1 MFGMGKA
8 SRTKQ
13 APDRRARV
21 AAQREA
27 ARRADQRK
35 RIYLAGGSILA
46 VIVVVVAFVLIKQ
59 NSGSSSGASASN
71 GPTGAAL
78 TSLVN
83 QTTSV
88 PASVLDQVGAG
99 GSQVTAKPITLNGG
113 TPLTSGGK
121 PEMLYMGAE
130 YCPFCAAERWSM
142 IVALSRFGTFSGLA
156 TTHSASKNGSGQAEV
171 YPNTSTWT
179 FANAKYT
186 SNYLTFTPVEMQ
198 TNIPDPSTGGYTNLQ
213 TPTSEQ
219 QALMNKWN
227 APPYVPSG
235 YQGSIP
241 FIDFGNKYMISG
253 ASYNPQVLAGKT
265 WAQISAALH
274 NPSSQIAQAV
284 NGTANYI
291 TAAIC
296 KLTGNQPATACTSVV
311 QSLQAKI

>member
-13 APDRRARV
+13 APDRRARI

-121 PEMLYMGAE
+121 PEVLYMGAE

-156 TTHSASKNGSGQAEV
+156 TTHSASKNGHGQAEV
-171 YPNTSTWT
+171 CTR
-179 FANAKYT
+179 
-186 SNYLTFTPVEMQ
+186 TPPPGRSR
-198 TNIPDPSTGGYTNLQ
+198 TPST
-213 TPTSEQ
+213 P
-219 QALMNKWN
+219 
-227 APPYVPSG
+227 
-235 YQGSIP
+235 
-241 FIDFGNKYMISG
+241 
-253 ASYNPQVLAGKT
+253 AST
-265 WAQISAALH
+265 
-274 NPSSQIAQAV
+274 
-284 NGTANYI
+284 
-291 TAAIC
+291 
-296 KLTGNQPATACTSVV
+296 
-311 QSLQAKI
+311 

>member
-1 MFGMGKA
+1 MVGMGKA

-46 VIVVVVAFVLIKQ
+46 VIVIVVAFVLIKQ
-59 NSGSSSGASASN
+59 NSGSSSASGGSN
-71 GPTGAAL
+71 GPAGAAL
-78 TSLVN
+78 TSLIN

-88 PASVLDQVGAG
+88 PTSVLDQVGGG
-99 GSQVTAKPITLNGG
+99 GSQVTGKVITLNGG

-121 PEMLYMGAE
+121 PEVLYMGAE
-130 YCPFCAAERWSM
+130 YCPYCAAERWSM
-142 IVALSRFGTFSGLA
+142 IVALSRFGTFSGLT
-156 TTHSASKNGSGQAEV
+156 TTHSASKNGNGQAEV
-171 YPNTSTWT
+171 YPNTATWT

-186 SNYLTFTPVEMQ
+186 SKYLTFTPVEMQ
-198 TNIPDPSTGGYTNLQ
+198 TNVPDPSTGGYTNLQ

-219 QALMNKWN
+219 QALMTKWN

-274 NPSSQIAQAV
+274 DPSSQIAQAV
-284 NGTANYI
+284 NGAANYI

-296 KLTGNQPATACTSVV
+296 KLTGNQPATACTSAV
-311 QSLQAKI
+311 QALQSKI

>member
-13 APDRRARV
+13 APDRRARIT
-21 AAQREA
+21 AQREA

-88 PASVLDQVGAG
+88 PASVLDQVGDG

-130 YCPFCAAERWSM
+130 YCPYCAAERWAM

-274 NPSSQIAQAV
+274 DPSSQIAQAV

-311 QSLQAKI
+311 QSLQSKI

>member
-13 APDRRARV
+13 APDRRARI

-121 PEMLYMGAE
+121 PEVLYMGAE
-130 YCPFCAAERWSM
+130 YCPYCAAERWAM

-274 NPSSQIAQAV
+274 DPSSQIAQAV

>member
-1 MFGMGKA
+1 M
-8 SRTKQ
+8 
-13 APDRRARV
+13 P
-21 AAQREA
+21 
-27 ARRADQRK
+27 
-35 RIYLAGGSILA
+35 
-46 VIVVVVAFVLIKQ
+46 Q
-59 NSGSSSGASASN
+59 N
-71 GPTGAAL
+71 AL
-78 TSLVN
+78 PL
-83 QTTSV
+83 
-88 PASVLDQVGAG
+88 ASVLDQVGDG
-99 GSQVTAKPITLNGG
+99 GGQVTAKPITLNGG

-121 PEMLYMGAE
+121 PEVLYMGAE

-156 TTHSASKNGSGQAEV
+156 TTHSASKNGHGQAEV

-219 QALMNKWN
+219 QALMNKWDV
-227 APPYVPSG
+227 PPYVPTG

-253 ASYNPQVLAGKT
+253 ASYDPSVLQGKT
-265 WAQISAALH
+265 WAQVAAALKD
-274 NPSSQIAQAV
+274 PTSPIAKSID
-284 NGTANYI
+284 GTANYI

-296 KLTGNQPATACTSVV
+296 KLTGNQPATACTTAV
-311 QSLQAKI
+311 QAIEPSI

>member
-88 PASVLDQVGAG
+88 PASVLDQVGDG
-99 GSQVTAKPITLNGG
+99 GGRVTAKPITLNGG

-121 PEMLYMGAE
+121 PEVLYMGAE
-130 YCPFCAAERWSM
+130 YCPYCAAERWSM

-198 TNIPDPSTGGYTNLQ
+198 TNIPDSSTGGYTNLQ

-291 TAAIC
+291 TATIC

-311 QSLQAKI
+311 QSLQSKI

>member
-1 MFGMGKA
+1 MGKA
-8 SRTKQ
+8 SRTKVD
-13 APDRRARV
+13 ATRRERI
-21 AAQREA
+21 AAQRA
-27 ARRADQRK
+27 AERRAEQRR
-35 RIYLAGGSILA
+35 RILLASGSVL
-46 VIVVVVAFVLIKQ
+46 VVVLIVVVFIVLKA
-59 NSGSSSGASASN
+59 NNKPSSGTASN
-71 GPTGAAL
+71 GPTGSAL
-78 TSLVN
+78 SSLVT
-83 QTTSV
+83 QVTSV
-88 PASVLDQVGAG
+88 PASTLDQVGKGKFAG
-99 GSQVTAKPITLNGG
+99 KIQTVAGAS
-113 TPLTSGGK
+113 PLTENGK

-186 SNYLTFTPVEMQ
+186 SKYLTFTPVEMQ

-311 QSLQAKI
+311 QSLQSKI

>member
-88 PASVLDQVGAG
+88 PASVLDQVGDG

-156 TTHSASKNGSGQAEV
+156 TTHSAIKNGSGQAEV
-171 YPNTSTWT
+171 HPNTPTWT

-198 TNIPDPSTGGYTNLQ
+198 TNIPDSSTGGYTNLQ